1 METIKINILGLRSV
15 IDIAIK
21 AKTKNFL
28 FASSSAVYGDNGKK
42 KLMKKIR
49 RMLKVFMQFQN

>member
-21 AKTKNFL
+21 AKTKNFYL
-28 FASSSAVYGDNGKK
+28 HHLLLYMVITEKK
-42 KLMKKIR
+42 
-49 RMLKVFMQFQN
+49 N